1 MVIDN
6 IIGKVAIRRSLLLR
20 NENTKSY
27 YLLLG
32 IVDVVEPDMQD
43 YPRNEREVI
52 CERSHESSGNNPYN
66 LYYTEEV
73 ITVKED
79 FLKDTENA
87 YVIESKV
94 NFEYIKM
101 FSSDG
106 FQLYPASSNSFLPNF
121 EDENNFLKNFLP
133 KRDCGFG
140 LHILR
145 GNSAPL
151 EKLLRET
158 SYLIK
163 QLLELSCRFLH
174 TDIGRYTNVLGN
186 IYIVH
191 YDPEFRN
198 VDWRV
203 CPTLRGLLGKMKY
216 RKEGA
221 ERYKCVAINSDKN
234 GLILESNEIEFQT
247 GERLVFIPFH
257 SEIDQIAIVIRNT
270 KGQIVYTK
278 NKMSFI
284 KRINVGINVNSVN
297 IALKRKEENGNETT
311 ELIPKYSGIQSVIG
325 SKKVQD
331 SSVVTDT
338 KSFEQAEKE
347 LRFIFF
353 DGDKDRKED
362 NLKRAHDILMKIQ
375 NTAYRRII
383 ICDPYFE
390 AKELYRYVFHQ
401 NSLDI
406 NTWILTSKN
415 INKSQAQALKEAQ
428 DKYNLL
434 TENAN
439 VLCRVMRGRSDL
451 HDRFLI
457 VDDRAWILGTSLN
470 NFGERATTIAL
481 VPEDSSA
488 KIISKIEAWWFNNSI
503 TEDLGSYAAN

>member
-1 MVIDN
+1 M
-6 IIGKVAIRRSLLLR
+6 
-20 NENTKSY
+20 
-27 YLLLG
+27 
-32 IVDVVEPDMQD
+32 
-43 YPRNEREVI
+43 
-52 CERSHESSGNNPYN
+52 
-66 LYYTEEV
+66 
-73 ITVKED
+73 
-79 FLKDTENA
+79 
-87 YVIESKV
+87 
-94 NFEYIKM
+94 
-101 FSSDG
+101 
-106 FQLYPASSNSFLPNF
+106 
-121 EDENNFLKNFLP
+121 
-133 KRDCGFG
+133 
-140 LHILR
+140 
-145 GNSAPL
+145 
-151 EKLLRET
+151 
-158 SYLIK
+158 
-163 QLLELSCRFLH
+163 
-174 TDIGRYTNVLGN
+174 
-186 IYIVH
+186 
-191 YDPEFRN
+191 
-198 VDWRV
+198 
-203 CPTLRGLLGKMKY
+203 
-216 RKEGA
+216 
-221 ERYKCVAINSDKN
+221 
-234 GLILESNEIEFQT
+234 
-247 GERLVFIPFH
+247 
-257 SEIDQIAIVIRNT
+257 
-270 KGQIVYTK
+270 
-278 NKMSFI
+278 
-284 KRINVGINVNSVN
+284 
-297 IALKRKEENGNETT
+297 
-311 ELIPKYSGIQSVIG
+311 IG

-457 VDDRAWILGTSLN
+457 VDDRVWILGTSLN